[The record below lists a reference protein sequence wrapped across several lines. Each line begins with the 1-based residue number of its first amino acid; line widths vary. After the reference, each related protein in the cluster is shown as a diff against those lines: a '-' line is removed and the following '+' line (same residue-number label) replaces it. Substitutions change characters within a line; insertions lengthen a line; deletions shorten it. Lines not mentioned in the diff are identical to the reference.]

1 MPLDLQ
7 QFRTMFENKLEEL
20 MNSKNVN
27 SCYIS
32 KENYARIINRLE
44 YIINVEGIVQYPTQI
59 ICNGECHWLF
69 CKLANKLVT
78 ICKLTAS
85 YVNLQTD

>member
-7 QFRTMFENKLEEL
+7 QFRTMFENKLKEL
-20 MNSKNVN
+20 INSKNVN

-44 YIINVEGIVQYPTQI
+44 YIINVEGMKKTKEDYRLLKKYD
-59 ICNGECHWLF
+59 LF
-69 CKLANKLVT
+69 ETRIEGITVNKL
-78 ICKLTAS
+78 KK
-85 YVNLQTD
+85 